1 VKEYSKKQKKA
12 YNGPRLKKWGTVA
25 DLTRTGQ
32 DPLHTD
38 MKEGT
43 VTSQGV

>member
-1 VKEYSKKQKKA
+1 VKEYGKKKA
-12 YNGPRLKKWGTVA
+12 YNAPRLKKWGTVA

-32 DPLHTD
+32 DPIPDD

-43 VTSQGV
+43 VGSMGV